1 MEDPFD
7 SERMSLPRNMIENSM
22 FEEEPDVVDLAKDS
36 TAFPEFPAL
45 DPDEVVYEPR
55 SSRLL
60 VRGLGENDLDDEEED
75 YESSARLLGMS
86 FMNRSSARSPS
97 ASPYIRQAPP
107 RSCYRPSARM
117 LVGGVFI
124 LVLVTSMAMV
134 LYFLPGCTF
143 TKAGCPKANSS
154 TPMELVYPKSTNGE
168 LFPWNELRLP
178 ASVRPVNYDLSLTPN
193 LTSMTFTG
201 HTIINMII
209 QHDTKR
215 IVLHSSEINIIKA
228 TFQVGEGKSVEVK
241 VLEYKP
247 WQQIAVS
254 FPEDLKEGQVCVLTL
269 DYTASLSHTYDGF
282 YNSSYNDKTGAKR
295 VLAATQF
302 EPQAARKAFPC
313 FDEPAFKATFLVRIT
328 REPEYIALSNMPK
341 AKTTT
346 LPSGMLEDEFEQT
359 SVNMSTY
366 LVAFIVAN
374 FTSIT
379 RNVSSTLVR
388 TESLPQSIHTS
399 SMACNTL
406 GCDSV
411 YAVPIP
417 PNFGTIVFI
426 QFVWCVLQ
434 VSVYS
439 VPEKKEHT
447 QYALD
452 TASRLLQFYNTLF
465 DTEYPL
471 RKLDLVAI
479 PDFLAG
485 AMENWGLITFRE
497 TSLLVQNQSSPLDKQ
512 LIANVVA
519 HELAHQWFGNLVT
532 MRWWNDLW
540 LSEGFAT
547 YWQYAS
553 LMTEFPQLDLGNVFL
568 EERFKA
574 MAKDS
579 LNSSHPVSVSAQVTT
594 PEQVSE
600 MFDSITY
607 EKGAS
612 LLLMLNSTLPDGQ
625 FRKGL
630 IEYLHQYRGS
640 NTVTDDLWNSIT
652 QVQVLPQQ
660 ESVSDMMRTWT
671 LQKGFPL
678 VTVSRKGGEVTL
690 TQEHFLLSTDNT
702 THTSSLWHIPVTYV
716 NDSCSSAPSCRQMFT
731 LKNKTATLKVSESV
745 KWLKLN
751 YMNTGF
757 YIVHYGDE
765 GWAALI
771 DALKTDVSTLTPHD
785 RASLI
790 HNIFSLSRLGRVSFR
805 QVLSLLDYTTNET
818 ETAPL
823 TEALSQL
830 SSIYRLLDKRQER
843 RLVARMKAYILGHFG
858 PLMDSQDWGVKESVS
873 SQELRSALLEL
884 ACSLG
889 RQNCTDQAKALYE
902 QWTNSNQTNRIPG
915 DLQRVVFSVAAQSD
929 PGWLSLLDTYR
940 LTTYDSEKR
949 KILQALASTQ
959 DPRRIVWIL
968 SEVLEGGNIHTQEL
982 PLVISTVSDG
992 FAGHLFV
999 WDFVKESWDRIIEKF
1014 PVGSYPIQSI
1024 IKSTTSQFSTQ
1035 THLEEVQGFFS
1046 SLKERGSQMRSVQ
1059 EALETIRLNQHWM
1072 DRNLATLRDWL

>member
-7 SERMSLPRNMIENSM
+7 SERASLPRNMIENSM

-36 TAFPEFPAL
+36 TAFPAL
-45 DPDEVVYEPR
+45 EPDEVVYEPH

-86 FMNRSSARSPS
+86 FMNRSSTHSPS
-97 ASPYIRQAPP
+97 SSSYNRQSPP
-107 RSCYRPSARM
+107 RSCSCPSARM
-117 LVGGVFI
+117 LVVGVFI
-124 LVLVTSMAMV
+124 LVLVASMAMV

-143 TKAGCPKANSS
+143 TKAGCGKANSS
-154 TPMELVYPKSTNGE
+154 TPMEPSYPNSTNGE

-201 HTIINMII
+201 RAVINMTI

-215 IVLHSSEINIIKA
+215 IVLHSSDIVITKA
-228 TFQVGEGKSVEVK
+228 TFQVGEDKSVEVK

-254 FPEDLKEGQVCVLTL
+254 FPEDLKVGQVCVLTL
-269 DYTASLSHTYDGF
+269 DYAANLSHTYDGF

-295 VLAATQF
+295 VLAATHF
-302 EPQAARKAFPC
+302 KPQAARKAFPC

-328 REPEYIALSNMPK
+328 REPGYITLSNMPQ

-346 LPSGMLEDEFEQT
+346 LPSGLLEDEFEQT
-359 SVNMSTY
+359 GVNMSTY

-374 FTSIT
+374 FTSVT
-379 RNVSSTLVR
+379 RNVS
-388 TESLPQSIHTS
+388 
-399 SMACNTL
+399 NTL
-406 GCDSV
+406 
-411 YAVPIP
+411 
-417 PNFGTIVFI
+417 
-426 QFVWCVLQ
+426 

-447 QYALD
+447 HYALD
-452 TASRLLQFYNTLF
+452 TASKLLLYLNTFF
-465 DTEYPL
+465 DIDYPL

-479 PDFLAG
+479 PDCLAG
-485 AMENWGLITFRE
+485 AMENRGLITFRE
-497 TSLLVQNQSSPLDKQ
+497 TSLLVGNQSSPLDKQ

-540 LSEGFAT
+540 LNEGFAT
-547 YWQYAS
+547 YWQYTS

-568 EERFKA
+568 GMRFKA

-579 LNSSHPVSVSAQVTT
+579 LNSSHPVSVSSQVTT

-600 MFDSITY
+600 MFDSVTY

-612 LLLMLNSTLPDGQ
+612 LLLMLNTTLPDGQ

-630 IEYLHQYRGS
+630 MEYLNTYRGS
-640 NTVTDDLWNSIT
+640 NTVTEDLWNSLT
-652 QVQVLPQQ
+652 QAQVLPQQ

-678 VTVSRKGGEVTL
+678 VTVSRKGGQVTL
-690 TQEHFLLSTDNT
+690 TQEHFLLSADNA
-702 THTSSLWHIPVTYV
+702 THSSSVWHIPVTYV
-716 NDSCSSAPSCRQMFT
+716 NDSCSSAPSCRQIFT
-731 LKNKTATLKVSESV
+731 LRNKTATLNVSDSV

-765 GWAALI
+765 GWATLI
-771 DALKTDVSTLTPHD
+771 DALKTDINTLTPHD

-790 HNIFSLSRLGRVSFR
+790 HNIFALSRLGRVSFR
-805 QVLSLLDYTTNET
+805 QVFSLLDYATNET

-830 SSIYRLLDKRQER
+830 SSVYRLLDKRQEQ
-843 RLVARMKAYILGHFG
+843 RLVARMKAYIWGRFG
-858 PLMDSQDWGVKESVS
+858 QLMDSQDWGEEESVS
-873 SQELRSALLEL
+873 RQELRSALLEM

-889 RQNCTDQAKALYE
+889 RQNCTDQATALYD
-902 QWTNSNQTNRIPG
+902 QWTNSNQTKQIPG

-929 PGWLSLLDTYR
+929 LGWLSLMEAYSF
-940 LTTYDSEKR
+940 TTYDSEKR

-959 DPRRIVWIL
+959 DPQSIVWIL
-968 SEVLEGGNIHTQEL
+968 SEGLEGGIIQTQEL
-982 PLVISTVSDG
+982 PLVISTMSDG

-999 WDFVKESWDRIIEKF
+999 WDFVKENWDRIIEKF

-1046 SLKERGSQMRSVQ
+1046 SLKEQGSQMRSVQ
-1059 EALETIRLNQHWM
+1059 EALETIRLNQLWM
-1072 DRNLATLRDWL
+1072 DRNLPTLRIWL

>member
-1 MEDPFD
+1 MKGSSTHARFI
-7 SERMSLPRNMIENSM
+7 ERVCTYG
-22 FEEEPDVVDLAKDS
+22 VVC
-36 TAFPEFPAL
+36 AFTVL
-45 DPDEVVYEPR
+45 I
-55 SSRLL
+55 L
-60 VRGLGENDLDDEEED
+60 
-75 YESSARLLGMS
+75 
-86 FMNRSSARSPS
+86 SP
-97 ASPYIRQAPP
+97 Q
-107 RSCYRPSARM
+107 
-117 LVGGVFI
+117 
-124 LVLVTSMAMV
+124 T
-134 LYFLPGCTF
+134 
-143 TKAGCPKANSS
+143 GCPKANSS

-201 HTIINMII
+201 RTIINMII
-209 QHDTKR
+209 QHNTKR
-215 IVLHSSEINIIKA
+215 VVLHSSEINIIKA

-254 FPEDLKEGQVCVLTL
+254 FPGDLKEGQVCVLTL
-269 DYTASLSHTYDGF
+269 DYTANLSHTYDGF

-379 RNVSSTLVR
+379 RNVS
-388 TESLPQSIHTS
+388 
-399 SMACNTL
+399 NTL
-406 GCDSV
+406 
-411 YAVPIP
+411 
-417 PNFGTIVFI
+417 
-426 QFVWCVLQ
+426 

-452 TASRLLQFYNTLF
+452 TASRLLQFYNTVF
-465 DTEYPL
+465 DIDYPL

-497 TSLLVQNQSSPLDKQ
+497 TSLLVQNQSSLLDKQ

-553 LMTEFPQLDLGNVFL
+553 LMTEFPQLYLGNVFL

-579 LNSSHPVSVSAQVTT
+579 LNSSHPVSVSAQVNT

-630 IEYLHQYRGS
+630 LEYLRQYRGS

-652 QVQVLPQQ
+652 RVAVVCLSRDSLNAEV

-731 LKNKTATLKVSESV
+731 LRNKTGITHSTS
-745 KWLKLN
+745 WLKLN

-830 SSIYRLLDKRQER
+830 SSVYRLLDKRPELG
-843 RLVARMKAYILGHFG
+843 LVAYILGHFG
-858 PLMDSQDWGVKESVS
+858 PLMDSQDWGVEESVS
-873 SQELRSALLEL
+873 SQERRSALLEV

-889 RQNCTDQAKALYE
+889 RQNCTDQATALYE

-915 DLQRVVFSVAAQSD
+915 DLQRAVFSVAAQSD
-929 PGWLSLLDTYR
+929 SGWLSLLDTYR

-968 SEVLEGGNIHTQEL
+968 NTVLEGGIIHTQEL

-992 FAGHLFV
+992 F
-999 WDFVKESWDRIIEKF
+999 
-1014 PVGSYPIQSI
+1014 
-1024 IKSTTSQFSTQ
+1024 
-1035 THLEEVQGFFS
+1035 VQGFFS
-1046 SLKERGSQMRSVQ
+1046 SLKERGSRMRSVQ

>member
-1 MEDPFD
+1 MQTK
-7 SERMSLPRNMIENSM
+7 RASLPRNMIENSM
-22 FEEEPDVVDLAKDS
+22 FEEEPDVVDLDKDS
-36 TAFPEFPAL
+36 TAFPAL
-45 DPDEVVYEPR
+45 EPDEVVYEPR

-86 FMNRSSARSPS
+86 FMNRSSTHNPS
-97 ASPYIRQAPP
+97 SSPYNRQAPP
-107 RSCYRPSARM
+107 RSCSCSSARM
-117 LVGGVFI
+117 LVVGVFI
-124 LVLVTSMAMV
+124 LVLVASMAMA

-143 TKAGCPKANSS
+143 TKVGVCANSS
-154 TPMELVYPKSTNGE
+154 TPMEPSYPNSTNGE

-201 HTIINMII
+201 RTVINMTIL
-209 QHDTKR
+209 HDTKR
-215 IVLHSSEINIIKA
+215 IVLHSSELNITKA
-228 TFQVGEGKSVEVK
+228 TFQVGEDKSVEVK

-254 FPEDLKEGQVCVLTL
+254 FPEDLKVGQVCVLTL
-269 DYTASLSHTYDGF
+269 DYAANLSHTYDGF

-328 REPEYIALSNMPK
+328 REPGYITLSNMPQ

-346 LPSGMLEDEFEQT
+346 LPSGLLEDEFEQT
-359 SVNMSTY
+359 GVNMSTY

-379 RNVSSTLVR
+379 RNVS
-388 TESLPQSIHTS
+388 
-399 SMACNTL
+399 NTL
-406 GCDSV
+406 
-411 YAVPIP
+411 
-417 PNFGTIVFI
+417 
-426 QFVWCVLQ
+426 

-447 QYALD
+447 HYALD
-452 TASRLLQFYNTLF
+452 TASTLLHFYNTF
-465 DTEYPL
+465 FHIDYPL

-497 TSLLVQNQSSPLDKQ
+497 TSLLVGNQSSPLDKQ

-540 LSEGFAT
+540 LNEGFAT
-547 YWQYAS
+547 YWQYTS
-553 LMTEFPQLDLGNVFL
+553 LMTEFPQLDLDNVFL
-568 EERFKA
+568 GVRFKA
-574 MAKDS
+574 MAKDC
-579 LNSSHPVSVSAQVTT
+579 LNSSHPVSVSSQVTT

-600 MFDSITY
+600 MFDSVTY

-612 LLLMLNSTLPDGQ
+612 LLLMLKTTLPDGQ

-630 IEYLHQYRGS
+630 IKYLDNYRGS
-640 NTVTDDLWNSIT
+640 NTVTEDLWNSLT
-652 QVQVLPQQ
+652 QVGQ

-671 LQKGFPL
+671 LQNGFPL
-678 VTVSRKGGEVTL
+678 VTVSRMGGHVTL
-690 TQEHFLLSTDNT
+690 TQEHFLLSADNA
-702 THTSSLWHIPVTYV
+702 THTSNLWHIPVTYV
-716 NDSCSSAPSCRQMFT
+716 NDSCSSAPSCRQIFT
-731 LKNKTATLKVSESV
+731 LRNKTATLNVSDSV
-745 KWLKLN
+745 KWLKFN

-765 GWAALI
+765 GWATLI
-771 DALKTDVSTLTPHD
+771 DALKTDINTLTPHD

-790 HNIFSLSRLGRVSFR
+790 HNIFALSRSVCVF
-805 QVLSLLDYTTNET
+805 VLWYGTLNDH
-818 ETAPL
+818 
-823 TEALSQL
+823 
-830 SSIYRLLDKRQER
+830 SSWEMD
-843 RLVARMKAYILGHFG
+843 VYIWGHFG
-858 PLMDSQDWGVKESVS
+858 QLMDSQDWGEEESVS
-873 SQELRSALLEL
+873 RQELRSVLLEM

-889 RQNCTDQAKALYE
+889 RQNCTDQATLDIYSIVIL
-902 QWTNSNQTNRIPG
+902 WCSVVSSRIPG
-915 DLQRVVFSVAAQSD
+915 DLQRVVFSTAAQSD
-929 PGWLSLLDTYR
+929 LRWLSLMEAYSS
-940 LTTYDSEKR
+940 TTYDSEKR

-959 DPRRIVWIL
+959 DPQSI
-968 SEVLEGGNIHTQEL
+968 GGIIQTQEL
-982 PLVISTVSDG
+982 PLVISTMSDG
-992 FAGHLFV
+992 FAGHLLV
-999 WDFVKESWDRIIEKF
+999 WEFVKENWDRIIEKF

-1035 THLEEVQGFFS
+1035 THLEEVQRFFS

-1059 EALETIRLNQHWM
+1059 EALETIRLNQLWM
-1072 DRNLATLRDWL
+1072 DRNLPTLRIWL

>member
-1 MEDPFD
+1 
-7 SERMSLPRNMIENSM
+7 MIENSM

-36 TAFPEFPAL
+36 TFPAL

-86 FMNRSSARSPS
+86 FMNRSSTRSPS

-107 RSCYRPSARM
+107 RSCSRPSARM
-117 LVGGVFI
+117 LVVGVFI

-143 TKAGCPKANSS
+143 TKTGCPKANSS

-201 HTIINMII
+201 RTIINMII
-209 QHDTKR
+209 QHNTKR
-215 IVLHSSEINIIKA
+215 VVLHSSEINIIKA
-228 TFQVGEGKSVEVK
+228 TFQSVEVK

-254 FPEDLKEGQVCVLTL
+254 FPGDLKEGQVCVLTL
-269 DYTASLSHTYDGF
+269 DYTANLSHTYDGF

-379 RNVSSTLVR
+379 RNVS
-388 TESLPQSIHTS
+388 
-399 SMACNTL
+399 NTL
-406 GCDSV
+406 
-411 YAVPIP
+411 
-417 PNFGTIVFI
+417 
-426 QFVWCVLQ
+426 

-452 TASRLLQFYNTLF
+452 TASRLLQFYNTVF
-465 DTEYPL
+465 DIDYPL

-497 TSLLVQNQSSPLDKQ
+497 TSLLVQNQSSLLDKQ

-519 HELAHQWFGNLVT
+519 HELAHQ
-532 MRWWNDLW
+532 
-540 LSEGFAT
+540 
-547 YWQYAS
+547 
-553 LMTEFPQLDLGNVFL
+553 GNVFL

-579 LNSSHPVSVSAQVTT
+579 LNSSHPVSVSAQVNT

-630 IEYLHQYRGS
+630 LEYLRQYRGS

-652 QVQVLPQQ
+652 RVAVQ

-731 LKNKTATLKVSESV
+731 LRNKTATLKVSESV

-830 SSIYRLLDKRQER
+830 SSVYRLLDKRPELG
-843 RLVARMKAYILGHFG
+843 LVARMKAYILGHFG
-858 PLMDSQDWGVKESVS
+858 PLMDSQDWGVEESVS
-873 SQELRSALLEL
+873 SQERRSALLEV

-889 RQNCTDQAKALYE
+889 RQNCTDQATALYE

-915 DLQRVVFSVAAQSD
+915 DLQRAVFSVAAQSD
-929 PGWLSLLDTYR
+929 SGWLSLLDTYR

-968 SEVLEGGNIHTQEL
+968 NTVLEGGIIHTQEL

-1014 PVGSYPIQSI
+1014 PVGSYSIQSI
-1024 IKSTTSQFSTQ
+1024 VKSTTSQFSTQ

-1046 SLKERGSQMRSVQ
+1046 SLKERGSRMRSVQ

>member
-1 MEDPFD
+1 RGTMGFLLQFD
-7 SERMSLPRNMIENSM
+7 YERMSLPRNMIENSM

-36 TAFPEFPAL
+36 TFPAL

-228 TFQVGEGKSVEVK
+228 TFQSVEVK

-379 RNVSSTLVR
+379 RNVSSTLV
-388 TESLPQSIHTS
+388 
-399 SMACNTL
+399 
-406 GCDSV
+406 
-411 YAVPIP
+411 
-417 PNFGTIVFI
+417 
-426 QFVWCVLQ
+426 
-434 VSVYS
+434 SVYS

-519 HELAHQWFGNLVT
+519 HELAHQVCRRLRGDGTRV
-532 MRWWNDLW
+532 
-540 LSEGFAT
+540 EGFAT

-652 QVQVLPQQ
+652 QVAVQ

>member
-1 MEDPFD
+1 HYSQTHAGT
-7 SERMSLPRNMIENSM
+7 SEYLRASLPRNMIENSM
-22 FEEEPDVVDLAKDS
+22 FEEESDVVDLAL
-36 TAFPEFPAL
+36 E
-45 DPDEVVYEPR
+45 PDEVVYEPR

-86 FMNRSSARSPS
+86 FMNRSSTHNPS
-97 ASPYIRQAPP
+97 SSPYNRQAPP
-107 RSCYRPSARM
+107 RSCSCPSARM
-117 LVGGVFI
+117 LVVGVFI
-124 LVLVTSMAMV
+124 LVLVASMAMV

-143 TKAGCPKANSS
+143 TKAGCGKANSS
-154 TPMELVYPKSTNGE
+154 TPMEPSYPNSTNGE

-201 HTIINMII
+201 RTVINMTIL
-209 QHDTKR
+209 HDTKH
-215 IVLHSSEINIIKA
+215 IVLHSSELIITKA
-228 TFQVGEGKSVEVK
+228 TFQSVEVK

-254 FPEDLKEGQVCVLTL
+254 FPEDLKVGQVCVLTL
-269 DYTASLSHTYDGF
+269 DYAASLSHTYDGF

-328 REPEYIALSNMPK
+328 REPGYITLSNMPQ

-346 LPSGMLEDEFEQT
+346 LPSGLLEDEFEQT
-359 SVNMSTY
+359 AVNMSTY

-379 RNVSSTLVR
+379 RNVS
-388 TESLPQSIHTS
+388 
-399 SMACNTL
+399 NTL
-406 GCDSV
+406 
-411 YAVPIP
+411 
-417 PNFGTIVFI
+417 
-426 QFVWCVLQ
+426 

-447 QYALD
+447 HYALD
-452 TASRLLQFYNTLF
+452 TASKLLHFYNTF
-465 DTEYPL
+465 FKINYPL

-497 TSLLVQNQSSPLDKQ
+497 TSLLVGNQSSPLDKQ

-540 LSEGFAT
+540 LNEGFAT
-547 YWQYAS
+547 YCQYMS

-568 EERFKA
+568 GVRFKA

-579 LNSSHPVSVSAQVTT
+579 LNSSHPVSVSSQVTT

-600 MFDSITY
+600 MFDSVTY

-612 LLLMLNSTLPDGQ
+612 LLLMLNTTLPDGQ
-625 FRKGL
+625 FREGL
-630 IEYLHQYRGS
+630 MKYLDNYRGS
-640 NTVTDDLWNSIT
+640 NTVTEDLWNSLT
-652 QVQVLPQQ
+652 QVAVQ

-678 VTVSRKGGEVTL
+678 VTVSRKGGHVTL
-690 TQEHFLLSTDNT
+690 TQEHFLLSADNT

-716 NDSCSSAPSCRQMFT
+716 NDSCSSAPSCRQIFT
-731 LKNKTATLKVSESV
+731 LRNKTATLNVSDSV

-765 GWAALI
+765 GWTTLI
-771 DALKTDVSTLTPHD
+771 DALKTDINTLTAHD

-805 QVLSLLDYTTNET
+805 QVLNLLDYATNET

-830 SSIYRLLDKRQER
+830 SSVYRLLDKRQEQT
-843 RLVARMKAYILGHFG
+843 LVARMKAYIWGHFG
-858 PLMDSQDWGVKESVS
+858 QLMDSQDWGEEESVS
-873 SQELRSALLEL
+873 RQELRSALLEM

-889 RQNCTDQAKALYE
+889 RQNCTDQATALYD
-902 QWTNSNQTNRIPG
+902 QWTNSNQTKQIPG

-929 PGWLSLLDTYR
+929 LGWLSLMEAYSS
-940 LTTYDSEKR
+940 TTYDSEKR

-959 DPRRIVWIL
+959 DPQSIVWIL
-968 SEVLEGGNIHTQEL
+968 STGLEGGIIQTQEL
-982 PLVISTVSDG
+982 PLVISTMSDG

-999 WDFVKESWDRIIEKF
+999 WDFVKENWDKIIEKF

-1059 EALETIRLNQHWM
+1059 EALETIRLNQLWM
-1072 DRNLATLRDWL
+1072 DRNLPTLRIWL

>member
-7 SERMSLPRNMIENSM
+7 SERASLPRNMIENSM

-86 FMNRSSARSPS
+86 FMNRSSTRSPS

-107 RSCYRPSARM
+107 RSCSRPSARM
-117 LVGGVFI
+117 LVVGVFI

-143 TKAGCPKANSS
+143 TKTGCPKANSS

-201 HTIINMII
+201 RTIINMII
-209 QHDTKR
+209 QHNTKR
-215 IVLHSSEINIIKA
+215 VVLHSSEINIIKA

-254 FPEDLKEGQVCVLTL
+254 FPGDLKEGQVCVLTL
-269 DYTASLSHTYDGF
+269 DYTANLSHTYDGF

-379 RNVSSTLVR
+379 RNVS
-388 TESLPQSIHTS
+388 
-399 SMACNTL
+399 NTL
-406 GCDSV
+406 
-411 YAVPIP
+411 
-417 PNFGTIVFI
+417 
-426 QFVWCVLQ
+426 

-452 TASRLLQFYNTLF
+452 TASRLLQFYNTVF
-465 DTEYPL
+465 DIDYPL

-497 TSLLVQNQSSPLDKQ
+497 TSLLVQNQSSLLDKQ

-553 LMTEFPQLDLGNVFL
+553 LMTEFPQLYLGNVFL

-579 LNSSHPVSVSAQVTT
+579 LNSSHPVSVSAQVNT

-630 IEYLHQYRGS
+630 LEYLRQYRGS

-652 QVQVLPQQ
+652 RVQVLPQQ

-702 THTSSLWHIPVTYV
+702 THTS
-716 NDSCSSAPSCRQMFT
+716 
-731 LKNKTATLKVSESV
+731 
-745 KWLKLN
+745 
-751 YMNTGF
+751 
-757 YIVHYGDE
+757 
-765 GWAALI
+765 
-771 DALKTDVSTLTPHD
+771 
-785 RASLI
+785 
-790 HNIFSLSRLGRVSFR
+790 RLGRVSFR

-830 SSIYRLLDKRQER
+830 SSVYRLLDKRPELG
-843 RLVARMKAYILGHFG
+843 LVARMKAYILGHFG
-858 PLMDSQDWGVKESVS
+858 PLMDSQDWGVEESVS
-873 SQELRSALLEL
+873 SQERRSALLEV

-889 RQNCTDQAKALYE
+889 RQNCTDQATALYE

-915 DLQRVVFSVAAQSD
+915 DLQRAVFSVAAQSD
-929 PGWLSLLDTYR
+929 SGWLSLLDTYR

-968 SEVLEGGNIHTQEL
+968 NTVLEGGIIHTQEL

-1014 PVGSYPIQSI
+1014 PVGSYSIQSI
-1024 IKSTTSQFSTQ
+1024 VKSTTSQFSTQ

-1046 SLKERGSQMRSVQ
+1046 SLKERGSRMRSVQ